1 MRLTSRLAI
10 PAASAV
16 LILALSACGSGD
28 DSHSTMPG
36 AGTTSSSTADGT
48 TTASSGDVEF
58 AQMMIPH
65 HEQAVEMA
73 DLALSNDTASPE
85 VKALAGQI
93 KAAQDPEIQTMQGW
107 LSQWGASQSSG
118 SMDHGSGGMM
128 SDDDMSSLMGASG
141 PEFDQ
146 MWLTMMIEHHEGAIE
161 MSQTQL
167 DEGTNPEARALAE
180 DIIDAQQSEI
190 ELMNEML
197 GSGAE
202 DDDRDASPPE
212 DEHDGH

>member
-1 MRLTSRLAI
+1 VRLTSRLAV

-28 DSHSTMPG
+28 DSHGTMSG
-36 AGTTSSSTADGT
+36 AGTTSSSTAEGAT
-48 TTASSGDVEF
+48 TSATGDVEF

-73 DLALSNDTASPE
+73 DLALANDTASPE

-93 KAAQDPEIQTMQGW
+93 KAAQDPEIQSMQGW
-107 LSQWGASQSSG
+107 LAQWGASEGSG
-118 SMDHGSGGMM
+118 QMDHGGMM
-128 SDDDMSSLMGASG
+128 SDDQMSSLMGASG

-161 MSQTQL
+161 MAQDVL
-167 DEGTNPEARALAE
+167 DTTSNPEVEQLATAVVE
-180 DIIDAQQSEI
+180 GQEKEI
-190 ELMNEML
+190 ATMKGML
-197 GSGAE
+197 G
-202 DDDRDASPPE
+202 
-212 DEHDGH
+212 

>member
-28 DSHSTMPG
+28 DSHSTMSG
-36 AGTTSSSTADGT
+36 AGTTSSTMAEGT
-48 TTASSGDVEF
+48 PTTATSGDVEF

-73 DLALSNDTASPE
+73 DVALANDTASPE
-85 VKALAGQI
+85 VQALAGQI

-107 LSQWGASQSSG
+107 LGQWGASQSSG
-118 SMDHGSGGMM
+118 QMDHGGMM
-128 SDDDMSSLMGASG
+128 SDDQMSSLMGISG
-141 PEFDQ
+141 TEFDQ

-161 MSQTQL
+161 MAQDVLATTSNPDVEQL
-167 DEGTNPEARALAE
+167 ATAVVEGQEK
-180 DIIDAQQSEI
+180 EI
-190 ELMNEML
+190 ATMKGML
-197 GSGAE
+197 G
-202 DDDRDASPPE
+202 
-212 DEHDGH
+212 

>member
-118 SMDHGSGGMM
+118 SMAHGSGGMM

-161 MSQTQL
+161 MAQDVLATTADPDVEKL
-167 DEGTNPEARALAE
+167 ATAVVEGQEK
-180 DIIDAQQSEI
+180 EI
-190 ELMNEML
+190 TTMKGML
-197 GSGAE
+197 S
-202 DDDRDASPPE
+202 
-212 DEHDGH
+212 

>member
-1 MRLTSRLAI
+1 MRLPSRLAI

-16 LILALSACGSGD
+16 LLLVPSACGSGD

-118 SMDHGSGGMM
+118 SMAHGSGGMM

-161 MSQTQL
+161 MAQDVLATTADPDVEKL
-167 DEGTNPEARALAE
+167 ATAVVEGQEK
-180 DIIDAQQSEI
+180 EI
-190 ELMNEML
+190 TTMKGML
-197 GSGAE
+197 S
-202 DDDRDASPPE
+202 
-212 DEHDGH
+212 

>member
-28 DSHSTMPG
+28 DSHSTMSG
-36 AGTTSSSTADGT
+36 AGTTSSSMAEGMT
-48 TTASSGDVEF
+48 TTATSGDVEF

-118 SMDHGSGGMM
+118 SMAHGSGGMM

-141 PEFDQ
+141 PEFNQ
-146 MWLTMMIEHHEGAIE
+146 MWLTMMIEHHEGAVE
-161 MSQTQL
+161 MAQDVLATTS
-167 DEGTNPEARALAE
+167 NPEVEKLATAVVE
-180 DIIDAQQSEI
+180 GQEKEI
-190 ELMNEML
+190 TTMKGML
-197 GSGAE
+197 G
-202 DDDRDASPPE
+202 
-212 DEHDGH
+212 

>member
-1 MRLTSRLAI
+1 VRLTSRLAV

-28 DSHSTMPG
+28 DSHSTMSG
-36 AGTTSSSTADGT
+36 AGTTSSSTAEGAT
-48 TTASSGDVEF
+48 TSATGDVEF

-73 DLALSNDTASPE
+73 DLALANDTASPE

-93 KAAQDPEIQTMQGW
+93 KAAQDPEIQSMQGW
-107 LSQWGASQSSG
+107 LAQWGASESSG
-118 SMDHGSGGMM
+118 QMDHGGMM
-128 SDDDMSSLMGASG
+128 SDDQMSSLMGISG

-161 MSQTQL
+161 MAQDVL
-167 DEGTNPEARALAE
+167 DTTSNPEVEQLATAVVE
-180 DIIDAQQSEI
+180 GQEKEI
-190 ELMNEML
+190 ATMKGML
-197 GSGAE
+197 G
-202 DDDRDASPPE
+202 
-212 DEHDGH
+212 

>member
-10 PAASAV
+10 PAVSAV

-28 DSHSTMPG
+28 DSHSTMSG
-36 AGTTSSSTADGT
+36 AGTTSSSTADGA
-48 TTASSGDVEF
+48 TTANSGDVEF

-118 SMDHGSGGMM
+118 SMAHGSGGMM

-161 MSQTQL
+161 MAQDVLATTADPDVEKL
-167 DEGTNPEARALAE
+167 ATAAVAGPET
-180 DIIDAQQSEI
+180 EI
-190 ELMNEML
+190 TTMKGML
-197 GSGAE
+197 S
-202 DDDRDASPPE
+202 
-212 DEHDGH
+212 